1 MKFFA
6 KILNGL
12 KLLAIFQK
20 SFVVDFRLGS
30 KYAFV
35 TLTFIISKRF
45 VSHQY
50 LNHKKRHPNVF
61 YNKVILK
68 NFAKFIEKDLCW
80 SLLIKRLWHRCFP
93 VNFTKY
99 LRAHFYKRPPGKCLL
114 GITIKDMQ

>member
-30 KYAFV
+30 NYAFV

-68 NFAKFIEKDLCW
+68 KFAKFIEQHLCW

-99 LRAHFYKRPPGKCLL
+99 LRTHFYKRPPGKCLL